1 MKYARE
7 IMELMSAY
15 PKRDFRMKELIKSI
29 VGNDPSPAQRH
40 RARIQIA
47 NVIREHETIG
57 WFFVVHFPLNE
68 VDLLY
73 IAGMAKPKRGSAPL
87 D

>member
-7 IMELMSAY
+7 IMDLMSAY

-47 NVIREHETIG
+47 NVIRELETIG
-57 WFFVVHFPLNE
+57 CVFRRPLSS
-68 VDLLY
+68 
-73 IAGMAKPKRGSAPL
+73 KRGGFAL
-87 D
+87 YRWHA